1 MPASTDPHA
10 SPADFPVST
19 FVATKEAASL
29 EHANVEGEPTQI
41 GRDPRIM
48 TEAELSALGHSKRP
62 LLAAIRQN
70 CIECC
75 AGAVAEV
82 RRCRMIAC
90 PMWPYRM
97 GTNPFRA
104 VREVSEDQLEVLRA
118 RGRILSGNSTGNRA
132 PGSVEME

>member
-48 TEAELSALGHSKRP
+48 TEAELSALG
-62 LLAAIRQN
+62 
-70 CIECC
+70 CE
-75 AGAVAEV
+75 
-82 RRCRMIAC
+82 
-90 PMWPYRM
+90 
-97 GTNPFRA
+97 FRSI
-104 VREVSEDQLEVLRA
+104 VITD
-118 RGRILSGNSTGNRA
+118 
-132 PGSVEME
+132 SV